1 MVELCGW
8 LDSFSFHMFRRA
20 SEGVVSSGAVQ
31 VRKLLCDFSRLGA
44 GTWPCRGCL
53 SSVACLRH
61 STLLATALLMSG
73 GAIPARMV
81 DGVSGLQAPSDV
93 SAALVKSRVQFFC
106 MGASLPHWAGIFC
119 SREAEDKGCG
129 T

>member
-44 GTWPCRGCL
+44 GTWPCKASHKGKRYIL
-53 SSVACLRH
+53 EH
-61 STLLATALLMSG
+61 SADDM
-73 GAIPARMV
+73 
-81 DGVSGLQAPSDV
+81 
-93 SAALVKSRVQFFC
+93 VQF
-106 MGASLPHWAGIFC
+106 
-119 SREAEDKGCG
+119 
-129 T
+129 